1 MSGTDNKYKIL
12 SAEEQEEQLR
22 KALQEAGVSEEKAS
36 AAAAEVA
43 AGAKAGNE
51 TGGQSFYYNYQKEQH
66 DKLPW
71 YEKISDGLA
80 AKNILSPTEQD
91 ELIQSSRNISSATPG
106 SADVVVTP
114 GVSAEIK
121 KVLDNKKAATKKTP
135 LKSIDEIRNA
145 IMENAQDSGES
156 SITIDPNNASVTDW
170 LIASKYGSDTKSHLS
185 GGMASSAWLSP
196 KYASQS
202 KLLFRSGVTD
212 TTNLSNIL
220 GYSKDAAT
228 NHKDA
233 SDMSAED
240 LLKSYFNKTFSQESY
255 ESPYQEQI
263 AEVLGR
269 IESQGEYAG
278 LGDAEKKEAE
288 DYLRDLANDTEKDTM
303 GKYASMT
310 GGIPSTAAVQ
320 MAAKSGADVMS
331 QLQDILSEKDQ
342 TKYNRYRNE
351 LSDNWNELSSL
362 LSQDETAYNR
372 YNDERSLAYDNL
384 YKLMSLYGYNN
395 DQKSTTGTT
404 SGSSTSSGGS
414 STSSG
419 QTFVGSLS
427 TAFNSPSM
435 LNQFAS
441 AAGVDP
447 TTLSSYSSW
456 IKSYGENLAG
466 DGVEDVDSGTLLK
479 DLGAAALIKK
489 LDAEF
494 PDDAPFRMAAII
506 DYLYD
511 NAYITGTER
520 NQWLIS
526 SGLTNF
532 FKELTGESITTE

>member
-1 MSGTDNKYKIL
+1 MSGTYNKNKIVS
-12 SAEEQEEQLR
+12 SAEEHEEQLR
-22 KALQEAGVSEEKAS
+22 KALQEAGVSAEVASAS
-36 AAAAEVA
+36 AADVA
-43 AGAKAGNE
+43 AGAKAANE
-51 TGGQSFYYNYQKEQH
+51 TGGQSAYYNYQKEQH

-71 YEKISDGLA
+71 YEKIFDGLP

-114 GVSAEIK
+114 GASAEIK
-121 KVLDNKKAATKKTP
+121 KVVDNKKAATEKAP

-170 LIASKYGSDTKSHLS
+170 LIASMYGSGRKSPLS
-185 GGMASSAWLSP
+185 GDRSSAWQSP

-202 KLLFRSGVTD
+202 KLLSGSGVVD
-212 TTNLSNIL
+212 TTNLSNTL
-220 GYSKDAAT
+220 GYSKDVAT
-228 NHKDA
+228 NHEDA

-240 LLKSYFNKTFSQESY
+240 LLKSYFNKTFLQESY

-278 LGDAEKKEAE
+278 LSDAEKKESE

-342 TKYNRYRNE
+342 TKYDRYRNK

-404 SGSSTSSGGS
+404 SGSSTSSG
-414 STSSG
+414 
-419 QTFVGSLS
+419 QTFDGSLS

-441 AAGVDP
+441 ASGYD
-447 TTLSSYSSW
+447 TTSLPSYSSW
-456 IKSYGENLAG
+456 IKNYGESLAG
-466 DGVEDVDSGTLLK
+466 DGVEDVAAGTLLK
-479 DLGAAALIKK
+479 DQGAEALMDK
-489 LDAEF
+489 LEDEF
-494 PDDAPFRMAAII
+494 PDDFPFRMAAIV

-520 NQWLIS
+520 NQWLRD
-526 SGLTNF
+526 SGLTALF
-532 FKELTGESITTE
+532 TKMTGESITTE